1 MQETYSICGYT
12 RISVDLE
19 EGRDNTSI
27 ENQKAIIEEFVRQ
40 KFPGSSLDLYVDRD
54 RSGYTFEQREDYQK
68 MRKLMM
74 KNQYDI
80 LIVKDLSRFSRRNSY
95 GLVELET
102 LRDAGIRIISIGDNI
117 DYPTNEDWMRIQI
130 YFFMNEMPVTDTSK
144 KVKSVINRRQKDGKW
159 ICAVP
164 YGYRLLSGKSG
175 AFEVDEPA
183 AEVVRKIFE
192 LYNDGWGYKRI
203 SNWLT
208 DEGIPT
214 PRMRENAYRQ
224 SRGEDVKREAK
235 TAWSI
240 VSVQGILDNDFYI
253 GTLRQRK
260 HTRKKINGKDVK
272 LDELDQIVFENHHT
286 PIVDM
291 QTFALTRQIR
301 HDRKEQNY
309 NGGRKYINPY
319 SGLLRCGDCGAPM
332 FSLSR
337 PDLPGTYVCGS
348 YHRRGLK
355 GCNAH
360 YTKIACLDAAVKH
373 AIRQVRDN
381 ADGMIEH
388 LQKAILDEEK
398 RLTQVP
404 TASDS
409 LEEQLGNLT
418 AELKAVKSQKLRDCV
433 RHPENRE
440 VIEETYDSLEADL
453 TSQIE
458 STKNQLRLCI
468 DAKQTLKQ
476 ITNTARTVI
485 EVFDRILAA
494 EHLSHKD
501 LTFVVERITVYSDSI
516 EVALKSDVQKLLCSG
531 VCKTDEI
538 DESATVI
545 QLSTNRPSK
554 ELKLLIE
561 CENEPK
567 NSDFAVNGFSNGDP
581 LEIYTD
587 KDGEVIFKKYS
598 PIGELSDFAAQICDS
613 LHKSTDAIAAVC
625 DRDTVIAISG
635 GAKRELMDKRISA
648 GLEHIMEGRSSY
660 RFNGGSC
667 IPVSDGEEKFCV
679 SVAAPVVSEGDVMGC
694 VLFICQ
700 NGGGACSDIEFTL
713 AKTVASFL
721 GKQMES

>member
-545 QLSTNRPSK
+545 QLSTNHPSK

-567 NSDFAVNGFSNGDP
+567 NSDFAVNGFSSGDP
-581 LEIYTD
+581 LEIFTD

-598 PIGELSDFAAQICDS
+598 PIGELSDFAAQICES

-625 DRDTVIAISG
+625 DRDSIIAISG
-635 GAKRELMDKRISA
+635 GARRELMDKRVSA
-648 GLEHIMEGRSSY
+648 SVERIMEARSAF
-660 RFNGGSC
+660 RHEGGSALHA
-667 IPVSDGEEKFCV
+667 VESDDRYCV
-679 SVAAPVVSEGDVMGC
+679 SVAAPIISEGDILGC
-694 VLFICQ
+694 VLFISP
-700 NGGGACSDIEFTL
+700 NGAAGSDIELKL
-713 AKTVASFL
+713 AQTVASFL

>member
-68 MRKLMM
+68 MRKLML

-545 QLSTNRPSK
+545 QASAKHPSK

-713 AKTVASFL
+713 AQTVASFL

>member
-545 QLSTNRPSK
+545 QASAKHPSK

-581 LEIYTD
+581 LEIFTD

-598 PIGELSDFAAQICDS
+598 PIGELSDFAAQICES

-625 DRDTVIAISG
+625 DRDSIIAISG
-635 GAKRELMDKRISA
+635 GARRELMDKRISA
-648 GLEHIMEGRSSY
+648 SLEHIMEARSSF
-660 RFNGGSC
+660 RHEGGSALHVVESDDRYC
-667 IPVSDGEEKFCV
+667 I
-679 SVAAPVVSEGDVMGC
+679 SVAAPVISEGDILGC
-694 VLFICQ
+694 VLFISP
-700 NGGGACSDIEFTL
+700 NGAAGSDIELKL
-713 AKTVASFL
+713 AQTVASFL

>member
-545 QLSTNRPSK
+545 QASAKHPSK

-581 LEIYTD
+581 LEIFTD

-598 PIGELSDFAAQICDS
+598 PIGELSDFAAQICES

-625 DRDTVIAISG
+625 DRDSIIAISG
-635 GAKRELMDKRISA
+635 GARRELMDKRVSA
-648 GLEHIMEGRSSY
+648 SVERIMEARSAF
-660 RFNGGSC
+660 RHEGGSALHA
-667 IPVSDGEEKFCV
+667 VESDDRYCV
-679 SVAAPVVSEGDVMGC
+679 SVAAPIISEGDILGC
-694 VLFICQ
+694 VLFISP
-700 NGGGACSDIEFTL
+700 NGAAGSDIELKL
-713 AKTVASFL
+713 AQTVASFL

>member
-102 LRDAGIRIISIGDNI
+102 LRDAGMRIISIGDNI

-224 SRGEDVKREAK
+224 SLGEDVKREAK

-545 QLSTNRPSK
+545 QLSTNHPYK

-581 LEIYTD
+581 LEIFTD

-598 PIGELSDFAAQICDS
+598 PIGELSDFAAQICES

-625 DRDTVIAISG
+625 DRDSIIAISG
-635 GAKRELMDKRISA
+635 GARRELMDKRVSA
-648 GLEHIMEGRSSY
+648 SVERIMEARSAF
-660 RFNGGSC
+660 RHEGGSALHAVESDDRYC
-667 IPVSDGEEKFCV
+667 I
-679 SVAAPVVSEGDVMGC
+679 SVAAPIISEGDILGC
-694 VLFICQ
+694 VLFISP
-700 NGGGACSDIEFTL
+700 NGAAGSDIELKL
-713 AKTVASFL
+713 AQTVASFL

>member
-545 QLSTNRPSK
+545 QASAKHPSK

-561 CENEPK
+561 CENEPQ

-581 LEIYTD
+581 LEIFTD

-598 PIGELSDFAAQICDS
+598 PIGELSDFAAQICES

-625 DRDTVIAISG
+625 DRDSIIAISG
-635 GAKRELMDKRISA
+635 GARRELMDKRVSA
-648 GLEHIMEGRSSY
+648 SVERIMEARSAF
-660 RFNGGSC
+660 RHEGGSALHAVESDDRYC
-667 IPVSDGEEKFCV
+667 I
-679 SVAAPVVSEGDVMGC
+679 SVAAPIISEGDILGC
-694 VLFICQ
+694 VLFISP
-700 NGGGACSDIEFTL
+700 NGAAGSDIELKL
-713 AKTVASFL
+713 AQTVASFL

>member
-68 MRKLMM
+68 MRKLML

-545 QLSTNRPSK
+545 QASAKHPSK

-648 GLEHIMEGRSSY
+648 GLERIMEGRSSY

>member
-224 SRGEDVKREAK
+224 SRGEDVKREVK

-531 VCKTDEI
+531 ICKTDEI

-545 QLSTNRPSK
+545 QASAKHPSK

-581 LEIYTD
+581 LEIFTD

-598 PIGELSDFAAQICDS
+598 PIGELSDFAAQICES

-625 DRDTVIAISG
+625 DRDSIIAISG
-635 GAKRELMDKRISA
+635 GARRELMDKRVSA
-648 GLEHIMEGRSSY
+648 SVERIMEARSAF
-660 RFNGGSC
+660 RHEGGSALHAVESDDRYC
-667 IPVSDGEEKFCV
+667 I
-679 SVAAPVVSEGDVMGC
+679 SVAAPIISEGDILGC
-694 VLFICQ
+694 VLFISP
-700 NGGGACSDIEFTL
+700 NGAAGSDIELKL
-713 AKTVASFL
+713 AQTVASFL

>member
-545 QLSTNRPSK
+545 QLSTNHPSK

-567 NSDFAVNGFSNGDP
+567 NSDFAVNGFSSGDP
-581 LEIYTD
+581 LEIFTD

-598 PIGELSDFAAQICDS
+598 PIGELSDFAAQICES

-625 DRDTVIAISG
+625 DRDSIIAISG
-635 GAKRELMDKRISA
+635 GARRELMDKRISA
-648 GLEHIMEGRSSY
+648 SLEHIMEARSSF
-660 RFNGGSC
+660 RHEGGSALHA
-667 IPVSDGEEKFCV
+667 VESDDRYCV
-679 SVAAPVVSEGDVMGC
+679 SVAAPIISEGDILGC
-694 VLFICQ
+694 VLFISP
-700 NGGGACSDIEFTL
+700 NGAAGSDIELKL
-713 AKTVASFL
+713 AQTVASFL

>member
-545 QLSTNRPSK
+545 QASAKHPSK

-581 LEIYTD
+581 LEIFTD

-598 PIGELSDFAAQICDS
+598 PIGELSDFAAQICES

-625 DRDTVIAISG
+625 DRDSIIAISG
-635 GAKRELMDKRISA
+635 GARRELMDKRISA
-648 GLEHIMEGRSSY
+648 SVERIMEARSAF
-660 RFNGGSC
+660 RHEGGSALHAVESDDRYC
-667 IPVSDGEEKFCV
+667 I
-679 SVAAPVVSEGDVMGC
+679 SVAAPIISEGDILGC
-694 VLFICQ
+694 VLFISP
-700 NGGGACSDIEFTL
+700 NGAAGSDIELKL
-713 AKTVASFL
+713 AQTVASFL

>member
-68 MRKLMM
+68 MRKLML

-545 QLSTNRPSK
+545 QASAKHPSK

-648 GLEHIMEGRSSY
+648 GLEHVMEGRSSY

-713 AKTVASFL
+713 AQTVASFL

>member
-538 DESATVI
+538 DESAMVI
-545 QLSTNRPSK
+545 QLSTNHPSK

-581 LEIYTD
+581 LEIFTD

-598 PIGELSDFAAQICDS
+598 PIGELSDFAAQICES

-625 DRDTVIAISG
+625 DRDSIIAISG
-635 GAKRELMDKRISA
+635 GARRELMDKRVSA
-648 GLEHIMEGRSSY
+648 SVERIMEARSAF
-660 RFNGGSC
+660 RHEGGSALHAVESDDRYC
-667 IPVSDGEEKFCV
+667 I
-679 SVAAPVVSEGDVMGC
+679 SVAAPIISEGDILGC
-694 VLFICQ
+694 VLFISP
-700 NGGGACSDIEFTL
+700 NGAAGSDIELKL
-713 AKTVASFL
+713 AQTVASFL

>member
-545 QLSTNRPSK
+545 QLSTNHPSK

-587 KDGEVIFKKYS
+587 KDGKVIFKKYS

-713 AKTVASFL
+713 AQTVASFL
-721 GKQMES
+721 GKQMEN

>member
-545 QLSTNRPSK
+545 QASAKHPSK

-713 AKTVASFL
+713 AQTVASFL

>member
-545 QLSTNRPSK
+545 QLSTNHPSK

-648 GLEHIMEGRSSY
+648 GLERIMEGRSSY

>member
-545 QLSTNRPSK
+545 QLSTNHPSK

-660 RFNGGSC
+660 RFNSGSC

-713 AKTVASFL
+713 AQTVASFL

>member
-68 MRKLMM
+68 MRKLML

-545 QLSTNRPSK
+545 QLSTNHPSK

-567 NSDFAVNGFSNGDP
+567 NSDFAVNGFSSGDP

-648 GLEHIMEGRSSY
+648 GLERIMEGRSSY

-713 AKTVASFL
+713 AQTVASFL

>member
-68 MRKLMM
+68 MRKLML

-545 QLSTNRPSK
+545 QASAKHPSK

-581 LEIYTD
+581 LEIFTD

-598 PIGELSDFAAQICDS
+598 PIGELSDFAAQICES

-625 DRDTVIAISG
+625 DRDSIIAISG
-635 GAKRELMDKRISA
+635 GARRELMDKRVSA
-648 GLEHIMEGRSSY
+648 SVERIMEARSAF
-660 RFNGGSC
+660 RHEGGSALHAVESDDRYC
-667 IPVSDGEEKFCV
+667 I
-679 SVAAPVVSEGDVMGC
+679 SVAAPIISEGDILGC
-694 VLFICQ
+694 VLFISP
-700 NGGGACSDIEFTL
+700 NGAAGSDIELKL
-713 AKTVASFL
+713 AQTVASFL

>member
-545 QLSTNRPSK
+545 QASAKHPSK

-581 LEIYTD
+581 LEIFTD

-598 PIGELSDFAAQICDS
+598 PIGELSDFAAQICES

-625 DRDTVIAISG
+625 DRDSIIAISG
-635 GAKRELMDKRISA
+635 GARRELMDKRISA
-648 GLEHIMEGRSSY
+648 SVERIMEARSAF
-660 RFNGGSC
+660 RHEGGS
-667 IPVSDGEEKFCV
+667 PLHAVESDDRYCV
-679 SVAAPVVSEGDVMGC
+679 SVAAPIISEGDILGC
-694 VLFICQ
+694 VLFISP
-700 NGGGACSDIEFTL
+700 NGAAGSDIELKL
-713 AKTVASFL
+713 AQTVASFL

>member
-224 SRGEDVKREAK
+224 SLGEDVKREAK

-545 QLSTNRPSK
+545 QASAKHPSK

-581 LEIYTD
+581 LEIFTD

-598 PIGELSDFAAQICDS
+598 PIGELSDFAAQICES

-625 DRDTVIAISG
+625 DRDSIIAISG
-635 GAKRELMDKRISA
+635 GARRELMDKRVSA
-648 GLEHIMEGRSSY
+648 SVERIMEARSAF
-660 RFNGGSC
+660 RHEGGSALHA
-667 IPVSDGEEKFCV
+667 VESDDRYCV
-679 SVAAPVVSEGDVMGC
+679 SVAAPIISEGDILGC
-694 VLFICQ
+694 VLFISP
-700 NGGGACSDIEFTL
+700 NGAAGSDIELKL
-713 AKTVASFL
+713 AQTVASFL

>member
-253 GTLRQRK
+253 GTLRQHK

-545 QLSTNRPSK
+545 QASAKHPSK

-581 LEIYTD
+581 LEIFTD

-598 PIGELSDFAAQICDS
+598 PIGELSDFAAQICES

-625 DRDTVIAISG
+625 DRDSIIAISG
-635 GAKRELMDKRISA
+635 GARRELMDKRVSA
-648 GLEHIMEGRSSY
+648 SLERIMEARSAF
-660 RFNGGSC
+660 RHEGGSALHAVESDDRYC
-667 IPVSDGEEKFCV
+667 I
-679 SVAAPVVSEGDVMGC
+679 SVAAPIISEGDILGC
-694 VLFICQ
+694 VLFISP
-700 NGGGACSDIEFTL
+700 NGAAGSDIELKL
-713 AKTVASFL
+713 AQTVASFL

>member
-545 QLSTNRPSK
+545 QASAKHPSK

-567 NSDFAVNGFSNGDP
+567 NSDFAVNGFNNGDP

>member
-68 MRKLMM
+68 MRKLML

-102 LRDAGIRIISIGDNI
+102 LRDAGIRIIAIGDSI
-117 DYPTNEDWMRIQI
+117 DYPTNDDWMRIQI

-144 KVKSVINRRQKDGKW
+144 KVKNVIKRRQQDGKW

-458 STKNQLRLCI
+458 STKNQLRLCR

-545 QLSTNRPSK
+545 QASAKHPSK

-713 AKTVASFL
+713 AQTVASFL

>member
-68 MRKLMM
+68 MRKLML

-102 LRDAGIRIISIGDNI
+102 LRDAGIRIIAIGDSI
-117 DYPTNEDWMRIQI
+117 DYPTNDDWMRIQI

-458 STKNQLRLCI
+458 SAKNQLRLCI

-545 QLSTNRPSK
+545 QLSTNHPSK

-648 GLEHIMEGRSSY
+648 GLERIMEGRSSY

>member
-337 PDLPGTYVCGS
+337 PDLPGTYVCGT

-545 QLSTNRPSK
+545 QASAKHPSK

-561 CENEPK
+561 CENEPQ

>member
-68 MRKLMM
+68 MRKLML

-102 LRDAGIRIISIGDNI
+102 LRDAGIRIIAIGDSI
-117 DYPTNEDWMRIQI
+117 DYPTNDDWMRIQI

-144 KVKSVINRRQKDGKW
+144 KVKNVIKRRQKDGKW

-458 STKNQLRLCI
+458 STKNQLRLCR

-545 QLSTNRPSK
+545 QLSTNHPSK

-635 GAKRELMDKRISA
+635 GARRELMDKRISA
-648 GLEHIMEGRSSY
+648 ELEHIMEGRSTY
-660 RFNGGSC
+660 RYDGSSS
-667 IPVSDGEEKFCV
+667 ISVSDSADNLCV
-679 SVAAPVVSEGDVMGC
+679 SVAAPVISEGDVMGC
-694 VLFICQ
+694 VMFVSPRNSAPCT
-700 NGGGACSDIEFTL
+700 DIEYKL
-713 AKTVASFL
+713 AQTVASFL

>member
-545 QLSTNRPSK
+545 QLSTNHPSK

-648 GLEHIMEGRSSY
+648 GLEHIIEGRSSY